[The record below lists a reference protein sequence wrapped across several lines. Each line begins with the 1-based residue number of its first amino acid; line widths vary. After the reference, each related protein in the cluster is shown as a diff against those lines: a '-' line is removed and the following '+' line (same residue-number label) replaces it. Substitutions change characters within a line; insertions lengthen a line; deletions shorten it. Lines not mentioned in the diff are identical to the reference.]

1 MRPLIATFVM
11 LAACR
16 SQAPT
21 VRDAERTRAAALIVE
36 LKRELLAAVTQAM
49 QAGVPA
55 AIEACQAMAPAI
67 TERVA
72 ASGATIGRATRRPR
86 NPTNLARGWQ
96 LEAVEHFERVGH
108 HVAAPPFE
116 RVLPSGR
123 VAYAEPLVVGEVCL
137 RCHGEPVP
145 EVASVLRARYPDDR
159 ATGYALGELRGVAWV
174 ELPR

>member
-1 MRPLIATFVM
+1 MRPLIATLVM
-11 LAACR
+11 LFACS
-16 SQAPT
+16 SQAPA
-21 VRDAERTRAAALIVE
+21 VRDDERARAAALIAE

-49 QAGVPA
+49 KAGGPA
-55 AIEACQAMAPAI
+55 AIEACHAMAPAI

-86 NPTNLARGWQ
+86 NPTNLASGWQ
-96 LEAVEHFERVGH
+96 LDAIAQFERLGH
-108 HVAAPPFE
+108 QGTVAPFE

-137 RCHGEPVP
+137 RCHGEPAPDVT
-145 EVASVLRARYPDDR
+145 AVLRVRYPDDR
-159 ATGYALGELRGVAWV
+159 ATGYSLGELRGVAWV

>member
-1 MRPLIATFVM
+1 MRLPIATIIM
-11 LAACR
+11 LSACS
-16 SQAPT
+16 SQAPA
-21 VRDAERTRAAALIVE
+21 VRDDERARAAAMVGE
-36 LKRELLAAVTQAM
+36 LKRDLLAAVTQAM

-86 NPTNLARGWQ
+86 NPTNLASGWQ
-96 LEAVEHFERVGH
+96 LEAIAHFERLGH
-108 HVAAPPFE
+108 QGTVTPFE

-137 RCHGEPVP
+137 RCHGDPAP
-145 EVASVLRARYPDDR
+145 EVAAALQSRYPDDR